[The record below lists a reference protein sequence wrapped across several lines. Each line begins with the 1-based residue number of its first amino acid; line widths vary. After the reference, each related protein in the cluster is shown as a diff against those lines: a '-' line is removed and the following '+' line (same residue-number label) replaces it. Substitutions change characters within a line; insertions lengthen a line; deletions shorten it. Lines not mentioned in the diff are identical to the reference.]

1 MAKEDDIPVA
11 VPVTMVGMTPMP
23 VPATMPTPTAP
34 TAPGLQQQQSSFF
47 VATTHQGNNNFNPR
61 QLDQLRSQGFTEGLS
76 NEILLFTKTYSLRF
90 WIIDNSGS
98 MANTDGNRLVNT
110 KSKSTPFKMVSC
122 SRWKEI
128 QEAVDYHTQ
137 LAALLEAPT
146 TFRLLNNPG
155 AHVGP
160 QEFSIATTGPELI
173 HRDLEV
179 ARQTMS
185 RGSPMGVT
193 PLAKHIR
200 EIRQQIY
207 ELAPTLS
214 NQGRRV
220 AVVIATDGLPTNEY
234 GISGRQA
241 NNEFTEALR
250 SLENLPVWITIRL
263 CTDEDAIVEFYNN
276 IDSQLE
282 LSVEVLDDF
291 IGEAKEV
298 HDTNPW
304 LNYTLPIHRMRE
316 MGKI

>member
-1 MAKEDDIPVA
+1 MDKEDDIPVA
-11 VPVTMVGMTPMP
+11 IPVAMTGMMPMPMP
-23 VPATMPTPTAP
+23 VPATMP

-47 VATTHQGNNNFNPR
+47 VATTHQGNNKFNPH

-90 WIIDNSGS
+90 WIVDNSGS

-110 KSKSTPFKMVSC
+110 KSSSTPYKMVSC

-128 QEAVDYHTQ
+128 QETVDYHAQ

-160 QEFSIATTGPELI
+160 QEFSIATTGSELI

-185 RGSPMGVT
+185 RGSPIGVT

-200 EIRQQIY
+200 EIKQQIY

-234 GISGRQA
+234 GISGHQS

-250 SLENLPVWITIRL
+250 SLEGLPVWITIRL
-263 CTDEDAIVEFYNN
+263 CTDEDAIVEVGFKNDRNHFYFIFFLLNN
-276 IDSQLE
+276 S
-282 LSVEVLDDF
+282 
-291 IGEAKEV
+291 
-298 HDTNPW
+298 
-304 LNYTLPIHRMRE
+304 TLF
-316 MGKI
+316 